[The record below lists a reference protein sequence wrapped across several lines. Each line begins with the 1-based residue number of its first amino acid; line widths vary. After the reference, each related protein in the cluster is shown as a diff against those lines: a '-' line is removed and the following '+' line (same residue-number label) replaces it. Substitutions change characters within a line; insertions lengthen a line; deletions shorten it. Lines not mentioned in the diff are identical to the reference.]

1 MIFKLKIIYYWLSF
15 KFRKKFRSREEIEQF
30 QEKQLEV
37 FAQKVLSKSRFYQKF
52 FVENQLIFKDLA
64 QISKDIFVEHFNEIN
79 TVGLDKDEALTLA
92 IRSETERDFKS
103 EINGITIGL
112 STGTSGKRSLFLA
125 SETERAKWA
134 ALVMTRVIQP
144 KFFKKQRIAFFLRA
158 NSNLYSSVES
168 SLFEFRYFDIFLPI
182 HQLLNNLNEFQPHI
196 LAAQPSVL
204 VDIALAQQNHEIN
217 LKLTQII
224 SFAEVLHDSD
234 KNFIEETLHAKI
246 TEVYQCTEGFLGVS
260 CEFGTMHLN
269 EDFVKFEKEMID
281 NQRFYPI
288 ITDFSRQSQPV
299 VKYKLNDILVERTT
313 PCKCGSP
320 MIGLEKILG
329 RDDDVLIFGRKKL
342 YPDLIARRIGL
353 ISDNFFQYQIK
364 QINQNQLKIAI
375 ETSESDFESVKNK
388 FEKAIF
394 QLLHEKEIENIDL
407 IFTNKIE
414 LLAGNKL
421 RKIFREKA

>member
-15 KFRKKFRSREEIEQF
+15 KFRKRFRNREEIAQF
-30 QEKQLEV
+30 QERQLEK
-37 FAQKVLSKSRFYQKF
+37 FARKVLLKSEFYGKF
-52 FVENQLIFKDLA
+52 FQGNYLNFKILP
-64 QISKDIFVEHFNEIN
+64 QISKKIFVEHFNEIN

-92 IRSETERDFKS
+92 IRSETERNFKS
-103 EINGITIGL
+103 EINGITVGL

-144 KFFKKQRIAFFLRA
+144 KFLKKQRIAFFLRA

-182 HQLLNNLNEFQPHI
+182 HQLLNDLNDFQPHI

-204 VDIALAQQNHEIN
+204 VDIALAQQNDEID
-217 LKLTQII
+217 LKLSQII

-234 KNFIEETLHAKI
+234 KNFIEETLHGKI

-260 CEFGTMHLN
+260 CEYGTMHLN

-288 ITDFSRQSQPV
+288 ITDFSRHSQPV
-299 VKYKLNDILVERTT
+299 VNYILNDILVERTT
-313 PCKCGSP
+313 PCKCGSS
-320 MIGLEKILG
+320 MIAIEKILG
-329 RDDDVLIFGRKKL
+329 RDDDVLIFDEKKL
-342 YPDLIARRIGL
+342 YPDLISRRIAL

-375 ETSESDFESVKNK
+375 ETSENDFELVKNK
-388 FEKAIF
+388 FEKAIL
-394 QLLHEKEIENIDL
+394 QLLHEKELENIDL

-414 LLAGNKL
+414 VLAGNKL
-421 RKIFREKA
+421 RKIFRELA

>member
-1 MIFKLKIIYYWLSF
+1 MLFKLKIVFYWLSF
-15 KFRKKFRSREEIEQF
+15 KFHRKFKSRDEIVEF
-30 QEKQLEV
+30 QEKQLRK
-37 FAQKVLSKSRFYQKF
+37 FARNVLVKSPFYKIHFHHNRLNFNEIPVISKQE
-52 FVENQLIFKDLA
+52 FVENFDT
-64 QISKDIFVEHFNEIN
+64 IN
-79 TVGLDKDEALTLA
+79 TVCLKKEQAFTFA
-92 IRSETERDFKS
+92 IRAENDRDFKS
-103 EINGITIGL
+103 EINGITVGL

-125 SETERAKWA
+125 SEAERAKWA

-144 KFFKKQRIAFFLRA
+144 KFFIKQRIAFFLRA

-182 HQLLNNLNEFQPHI
+182 HQLLNDLNDFQPHI

-204 VDIALAQQNHEIN
+204 VDIALAQKSKEIN
-217 LKLTQII
+217 LKLLQII

-260 CEFGTMHLN
+260 CEYGTMHLN

-288 ITDFSRQSQPV
+288 ITDFSRHSQPV
-299 VKYKLNDILVERTT
+299 VNYKLNDILVERTT

-320 MIGLEKILG
+320 MIALEKILG
-329 RDDDVLIFGRKKL
+329 RDDDVLIFDEKKL
-342 YPDLIARRIGL
+342 YPDLISRRIAL

-364 QINQNQLKIAI
+364 QTHKKQLIIGI

-388 FEKAIF
+388 FEKAIL
-394 QLLHEKEIENIDL
+394 QLLHEKEIENINL

-414 LLAGNKL
+414 VLAGNKL
-421 RKIFREKA
+421 RKIFREIA